1 MTSSQEFARRSGPL
15 AGAIAAAVTPF
26 TPGGEELDLT
36 AVGPLVELYASSGLQ
51 GVMLG
56 GSTGEGILLSV
67 AERCQL
73 TEAFQREALGR
84 LKVVVHAGAQTT
96 RDTRLIAEHARDVR
110 ADAVSVIAPPY
121 FRLDNV
127 ALLTHLVAAAKAC
140 SPTPFYIYEFMD
152 RSGYAVPIDVLEQL
166 GLACENFMGLKVSD
180 APFER
185 FKPYL
190 VPWLDILVGPE
201 SLISVG
207 YSHGAVGAVSAL
219 ASAFPELIASL
230 VADPTEDNA
239 DRITRLRVLM
249 EKQPLHASL
258 KAVLR
263 SRGVPINEDVRGP
276 LRALTDAERAD
287 VLEGVSQF
295 HGQG

>member
-1 MTSSQEFARRSGPL
+1 MSASLEFDRRSGPL

-36 AVGPLVELYASSGLQ
+36 AVGPLVELYAGSGLQ

-73 TEAFQREALGR
+73 TEAFKKASNGR
-84 LKVVVHAGAQTT
+84 TKVVVHAGAQTT
-96 RDTRLIAEHARDVR
+96 RDTRLIAAHARDAG

-127 ALLTHLVAAAKAC
+127 ALLAHLVAAAEAC

-152 RSGYAVPIDVLEQL
+152 RSGYAVPVEVLEQL
-166 GLACENFMGLKVSD
+166 GNACANFMGLKVSD

-190 VPWLDILVGPE
+190 LPWLDILVGPE

-207 YSHGAVGAVSAL
+207 FSHGAVGAVSAL

-230 VADPTEDNA
+230 VANPTEENA
-239 DRITRLRVLM
+239 ERVTQLRVLM
-249 EKQPLHASL
+249 ERQPLHASL

-263 SRGVPINEDVRGP
+263 DRGVPLNEDVRGP
-276 LRALTDAERAD
+276 LRALTEEERAN
-287 VLEGVSQF
+287 VLEAVSRFQS
-295 HGQG
+295 QG